1 MLNIY
6 EYYDDFESLTLYK
19 ELGSSIPLLS
29 QTNRRYYWG
38 EQIQEE
44 DLKPVIEIIKSSPQY
59 SYEYAVDIIGGR
71 WPDGENAIK
80 TVPHTALRYIKQILK
95 RDPNWPYKSGRW
107 PDAEPYIMRNGYI
120 AYQYASDILKLEPT
134 WNYPKGR
141 WPDAEPYIMKDAA
154 GAYMYAA
161 YILKRRW
168 ESAEPYIM
176 KDDWAWEKYK
186 AKFGIE

>member
-1 MLNIY
+1 MLNLY
-6 EYYDDFESLTLYK
+6 NYYDDYESLPLYK
-19 ELGSSIPLLS
+19 ELGSAIPLLS
-29 QTNRRYYWG
+29 QTNRQLWG
-38 EQIQEE
+38 GQIQEE
-44 DLKPVIEIIKSSPQY
+44 DLKPVIEIIKSSPHY
-59 SYEYAVDIIGGR
+59 SYVYAVDIIGGR

-80 TVPHTALRYIKQILK
+80 TDPHLALRYIKQILT

-120 AYQYASDILKLEPT
+120 AYQYASDILKVEPT
-134 WNYPKGR
+134 WNYPKGL
-141 WPDAEPYIMKDAA
+141 WPDAEPYIMKDSA

-161 YILKRRW
+161 YALKRRW

-176 KDDWAWEKYK
+176 KDEWTWGKYK